1 MKVLIVGGGGRE
13 HALAWRI
20 AQDSTHPTVICA
32 PGNAGTS
39 ALGSNVAINAT
50 DIAGLLAWAKENR
63 PDLTVVGPEAP
74 LCAGLCDAFSAE
86 GFPVFGPSKEAAQLE
101 GSKLFAKEIM
111 QEGGVPTA
119 YAEAFTDVE
128 EAHAYIERKGAPIVV
143 KADGLAAGK
152 GVTVCTSVEQA
163 HGAIDEAMAE
173 RAFGDAGNRVLIE
186 DCLEGE
192 EASILALVDGEHI
205 VMLDSSQDH
214 KRALDGDRGP
224 NTGGMG
230 AYSPAPVVEEHWLPF
245 IRERVLEGTL
255 NALRKRGITYKGVLY
270 AGLMMTEDGP
280 SVLEF
285 NCRFGDPETQ
295 AVLPR
300 IDGDLLPALQ
310 ACVDGT
316 LSESLVQWKPE
327 ACACIVAASGG
338 YPGAYE
344 KDKEITGLNQAD
356 SRAGVTVFH
365 AGTRAEDG
373 KVLTSGGRVLGIT
386 GLGTTLREA
395 VDTAYEA
402 LQDIHFED
410 MQYRKDIAWRALGG
424 TDG

>member
-1 MKVLIVGGGGRE
+1 
-13 HALAWRI
+13 
-20 AQDSTHPTVICA
+20 
-32 PGNAGTS
+32 
-39 ALGSNVAINAT
+39 
-50 DIAGLLAWAKENR
+50 
-63 PDLTVVGPEAP
+63 
-74 LCAGLCDAFSAE
+74 
-86 GFPVFGPSKEAAQLE
+86 
-101 GSKLFAKEIM
+101 
-111 QEGGVPTA
+111 
-119 YAEAFTDVE
+119 
-128 EAHAYIERKGAPIVV
+128 
-143 KADGLAAGK
+143 
-152 GVTVCTSVEQA
+152 
-163 HGAIDEAMAE
+163 
-173 RAFGDAGNRVLIE
+173 
-186 DCLEGE
+186 
-192 EASILALVDGEHI
+192 
-205 VMLDSSQDH
+205 
-214 KRALDGDRGP
+214 
-224 NTGGMG
+224 
-230 AYSPAPVVEEHWLPF
+230 
-245 IRERVLEGTL
+245 
-255 NALRKRGITYKGVLY
+255 
-270 AGLMMTEDGP
+270 
-280 SVLEF
+280 VLEF